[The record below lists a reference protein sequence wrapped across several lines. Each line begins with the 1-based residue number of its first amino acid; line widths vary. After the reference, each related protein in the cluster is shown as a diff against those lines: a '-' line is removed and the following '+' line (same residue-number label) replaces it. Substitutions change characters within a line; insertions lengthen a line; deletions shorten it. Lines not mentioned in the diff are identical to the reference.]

1 MYYIRIVGSLALCHF
16 SIKYSYMQLRSLF
29 GVLAIIVLMGGI
41 STQFVSAQAAPFAA
55 GEFSRVADPA
65 LATGVNFSK
74 QYKADFNNDGVIDKL
89 VCSNAD
95 HTVKV
100 FDGKKL
106 SNVLYSWEG
115 PASNTLVTDQSK
127 PNVVSNRSYTGCM
140 VAEIIPGR
148 PSIVISDSFV
158 HPVLGYRIGAE
169 QFVLLNEGLT
179 ASGTIKMIPRIVRN
193 ADGTAYRAPVRSV
206 KCTQYPAQLVTSGK
220 TPGALCFYAGYDQGL
235 ANGGY
240 GDRVSLIKLEDSNG
254 NLVVKDLTASAGLPW
269 KGGMVGTAM
278 SSFRTYRNSSGTTKS
293 DGLSMMGGAWL
304 DYDKDGLADLITVGQ
319 HSSVWAF
326 KMAINTAKPEGIAFT
341 KTDIMTAS
349 NVSMTEF
356 LTVSAF
362 NEQDSRIQLPCV
374 YISGEVENPN
384 ALKSYDV
391 PDHARCYENG
401 AWVTHMLPGL
411 AAGKGYSST
420 IPGASLKIDSV
431 GRILALAPN
440 FIHDKTG
447 AQLPATP
454 ATNLFE
460 INPSDTCQV
469 KLDSQLMSSDKTTV
483 IKAVTQTVSI
493 AKGSSSY
500 IGGWVDC
507 NSTSRNAYFSGVTF
521 VSGTSNITQLG
532 WWTSANFLAHQT
544 TFQAIPYKNSGSF
557 IATPGVT
564 KSVGLWNGCSKNAS
578 KITATVL
585 SCTNNAGVAGT
596 LSAVSAIPDSS
607 NQAGEVLG
615 ASTVSESVL
624 SSVLSQI
631 QEVLSQ
637 IGALITK

>member
-1 MYYIRIVGSLALCHF
+1 MVLYKTWSVLGVCLIVGSFFAFVQLA
-16 SIKYSYMQLRSLF
+16 
-29 GVLAIIVLMGGI
+29 A
-41 STQFVSAQAAPFAA
+41 AQAAPFAP
-55 GEFSRVADPA
+55 GEFARVVDPS
-65 LATGVNFSK
+65 LATGINFTKSFR
-74 QYKADFNNDGVIDKL
+74 ADFNNDGVLDK
-89 VCSNAD
+89 VSCSNAD
-95 HTVKV
+95 HSVKV

-115 PASNTLVTDQSK
+115 PASNTLVTDPAK
-127 PNVVSNRSYTGCM
+127 PREISSRSYTGCIT
-140 VAEIIPGR
+140 AEFAPGR
-148 PSIVISDSFV
+148 PSIIVSDSFV
-158 HPVLGYRIGAE
+158 HPVLGYRIPAE
-169 QFVLLNEGLT
+169 QFVLLNEGTT
-179 ASGTIKMIPRIVRN
+179 ASGTIKMIVRTVRK
-193 ADGTAYRAPVRSV
+193 ADGTIYRAPVRSV
-206 KCTQYPAQLVTSGK
+206 KCTPYPDQLVKTGK
-220 TPGALCFYAGYDQGL
+220 TPGILCFYAGYDQGWS
-235 ANGGY
+235 GGY
-240 GDRVSLIKLEDSNG
+240 GDRVALLKLEDSAG
-254 NLVVKDLTASAGLPW
+254 TLVTKDLTGSAGLPW
-269 KGGMVGTAM
+269 KGGMEGTSM
-278 SSFRTYRNSSGTTKS
+278 STFRTYRNSSGTTKS

-326 KMAINTAKPEGIAFT
+326 KMAINTAKPEGVAFT

-362 NEQDSRIQLPCV
+362 NEQDARIQLPCV

-401 AWVTHMLPGL
+401 TWVTHMLPGL

-420 IPGASLKIDSV
+420 MQGASLKIDSV
-431 GRILALAPN
+431 GRILALVPN

-469 KLDSQLMSSDKTTV
+469 KLDSQLMASDKTTV
-483 IKAVTQTVSI
+483 IKTVTQTVSV
-493 AKGSSSY
+493 AKGTSPY

-507 NSTSRNAYFSGVTF
+507 NATSRNAYFSGVTF

-532 WWTSANFLAHQT
+532 WWTAANYQAHQS

-557 IATPGVT
+557 IAAPGTT

-585 SCTNNAGVAGT
+585 SCTSNAGPSGSPVPTAASASAGT
-596 LSAVSAIPDSS
+596 NDQSGL
-607 NQAGEVLG
+607 VLG
-615 ASTVSESVL
+615 ASTVSDSVL
-624 SSVLSQI
+624 GNILTQIQNALSQ
-631 QEVLSQ
+631 L
-637 IGALITK
+637 GALITK